1 MLFSIAQLYLVKIW
15 IVQYKDINAAHFMPL
30 KWKQYEATYFL
41 KACQVLHS
49 FKAMPKGSRTVFMFL
64 SYGGALF

>member
-1 MLFSIAQLYLVKIW
+1 MLLSIAQLYLVKIW
-15 IVQYKDINAAHFMPL
+15 IVQYKDINAVHFMPH
-30 KWKQYEATYFL
+30 KWKQYEVTYIL

-49 FKAMPKGSRTVFMFL
+49 FKAMAKGSKTVSMLL

>member
-1 MLFSIAQLYLVKIW
+1 
-15 IVQYKDINAAHFMPL
+15 MPP
-30 KWKQYEATYFL
+30 KWKQYEVTYIL

-49 FKAMPKGSRTVFMFL
+49 FKAMAKGSKTVSMLL